1 MRSITVFVVRW
12 ISTMALIIAKAMNHY
27 AVEVVTFG
35 ARCAEVQVIGHF
47 IDSKDP

>member
-1 MRSITVFVVRW
+1 
-12 ISTMALIIAKAMNHY
+12 MALIIAKAMDHY

-47 IDSKDP
+47 IDSKDPETRGKTNKP